1 MKKTISLFVLLVL
14 VCGLCGCNGSLVVRS
29 VDTEEEGNIPI
40 GICFIKLTEEEFN
53 GTWDDN
59 VKNFAWDDDAKVEAF
74 GARSNDELLIP
85 VVDGKKD
92 FTNITTS
99 DKRKVY
105 MSAMYIE
112 PDTYTSH
119 GYFSRRVVF
128 SGGLYGSSVT
138 FNTKNLYGEDAFA
151 GNEFDYTKKPEQTIE
166 TSTLEATGYTNC
178 DGGAYYMFYIVY
190 ERSDGTLYIK
200 HEGMGTEYFS
210 GQSMSLHKVLTS
222 DVSWEGDDES
232 LKNVDVTVTIEARP
246 KDMSYELSWLDA
258 DNNPVGGKI
267 AWTMSDE
274 KIPEL
279 TPPAGAAWVLL
290 HETGTGRDNNT
301 VYKLDEVRGGAS
313 SIRVVMDSGSEL
325 FQITNI
331 TIP

>member
-1 MKKTISLFVLLVL
+1 MKKTISLLVLLLL
-14 VCGLCGCNGSLVVRS
+14 VCSVCGCSSLAVEAADIPKER
-29 VDTEEEGNIPI
+29 DIPI

-53 GTWDDN
+53 GLEGS
-59 VKNFAWDDDAKVEAF
+59 FIGYDDDGTVRVREY

-85 VVDGKKD
+85 VVDGERD
-92 FTNITTS
+92 FANITTS

-105 MSAMYIE
+105 MSAMYIDPE
-112 PDTYTSH
+112 TYTSH
-119 GYFSRRVVF
+119 GYFSKRVVF

-166 TSTLEATGYTNC
+166 TSTLEAIGYTNS
-178 DGGAYYMFYIVY
+178 DGGAYYMFYTVY

-200 HEGMGTEYFS
+200 HEGIGTEYFS
-210 GQSMSLHKVLTS
+210 EQSMSLHKVLTS
-222 DVSWEGDDES
+222 DVSWEGDDKS

-279 TPPAGAAWVLL
+279 TAPDGAAWVLL

-313 SIRVVMDSGSEL
+313 PIRVVMDGGSEL
-325 FQITNI
+325 FQITYI
-331 TIP
+331 TIR